1 MRLFIA
7 IRLSDEMT
15 SELCRIQQ
23 KMRNLGIT
31 GRYSPPDNLHLT
43 LAFIGDH
50 DDPEIVMNAIS
61 EAVFT
66 PFEICL
72 GRNGCFGNICW
83 TGICRNAR
91 LVRLVKDIRG
101 TLRRNGIPFDGKDF
115 RPHITLLR
123 KASDT
128 ETAGK
133 IKTVPVSM
141 TADRISLM
149 KSDFTAD
156 GVRYTEIG
164 TVRAAKPA

>member
-1 MRLFIA
+1 M
-7 IRLSDEMT
+7 
-15 SELCRIQQ
+15 
-23 KMRNLGIT
+23 
-31 GRYSPPDNLHLT
+31 
-43 LAFIGDH
+43 
-50 DDPEIVMNAIS
+50 
-61 EAVFT
+61 
-66 PFEICL
+66 
-72 GRNGCFGNICW
+72 
-83 TGICRNAR
+83 
-91 LVRLVKDIRG
+91 RLVKDIRG
-101 TLRRNGIPFDGKDF
+101 ALRRNGIPFDGKDF